1 MNIAIVETIF
11 CYIDRPKVVAM
22 VYPSRSH
29 QLQTRSDTMT
39 YQGNFTLSSELLE
52 ELSANGFEQLTE
64 LIRIVVNAAMQA
76 ERQQYL
82 GAAPYQRT
90 YE

>member
-1 MNIAIVETIF
+1 
-11 CYIDRPKVVAM
+11 
-22 VYPSRSH
+22 
-29 QLQTRSDTMT
+29 MT
-39 YQGNFTLSSELLE
+39 YQGNFTLPTELLE
-52 ELSANGFEQLTE
+52 QIASNGFDKLPE

-90 YE
+90 P

>member
-1 MNIAIVETIF
+1 
-11 CYIDRPKVVAM
+11 
-22 VYPSRSH
+22 
-29 QLQTRSDTMT
+29 MT